1 MKQYQQLSYEERVK
15 IAKLWQ
21 HLTRHKAKRGLRKS
35 RGVKGSRIPDRIFIH
50 HRSKKPENKQNFGH
64 WERDLMSFRK
74 NTQSI
79 LVLRER
85 QTMFIQSAPLKRKIA
100 QVTAEKLVALM
111 KKIPKKARKTLT
123 LDNGGECVGHTKW
136 LKTLGIKTY
145 FCDS

>member
-1 MKQYQQLSYEERVK
+1 MKLYQQLSYEERVK

-35 RGVKGSRIPDRIFIH
+35 RGLKGIPIPHRVSIH
-50 HRSKKPENKQNFGH
+50 KRPKEVENKQNFDH
-64 WERDLMSFRK
+64 WEGDLMSFRK